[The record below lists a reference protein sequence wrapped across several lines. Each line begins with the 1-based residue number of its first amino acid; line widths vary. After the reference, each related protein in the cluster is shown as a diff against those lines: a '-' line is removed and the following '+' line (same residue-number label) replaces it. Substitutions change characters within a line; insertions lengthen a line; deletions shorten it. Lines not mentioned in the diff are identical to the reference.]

1 MLNTGKLAGKTLY
14 ITGASRGIG
23 LDIAKKAARDGANV
37 VIAAK
42 TAEPHP
48 KLPGTIFTAAKQ
60 IEDLGGKALPVV
72 VDVRSEQAVQDS
84 VEQSVKQ
91 FGGIDIVINNAS
103 AISLTGTQE
112 TPMKTFDLMHQINTR
127 GTYLVS
133 KCCLPY
139 LKESAIKG
147 RNPHILNNSPP
158 LSMRPI
164 WFKNHVAYTM
174 AKYGMS
180 MCVLGMAEELREAG
194 IAVNAIWPRTA
205 IMTAAMEM
213 LGGGG
218 GISTQCR
225 TPQIMADAAYV
236 ILTKDSKNFTGN
248 FCIDDQVL
256 REVGV
261 KDFSQY
267 LAPGATESSLM
278 PDFFLDEFL
287 DQAGGAERAE
297 EIVSQAEKPAAV
309 KSSAPSS
316 DDPIAA
322 VFSEMSG
329 LLNEELVKKTNA
341 VYSFSLSDKKTQY
354 YLDLK
359 NGAGACGEG
368 KPEADID
375 ATLTMTSTNFQKMF
389 SGKLKPTTAFMSGR
403 LKIAG
408 NMGKAMKLEKLMGQM
423 QSRSYSTGAP
433 DPVDALFGKISGL
446 INDDLVK
453 KTDSVFSFSLTD
465 KKTEYFLDLKNG
477 SGSCGAGKPSTEADA
492 VLSMTS
498 DNFNKMFSGQLKPAN
513 AFMSGKLKISGN
525 MGKAMKLEKLMGALQ
540 SRGYHTGR
548 ELSKSSSR
556 GFCSQASQIYT
567 EISPV
572 FDRIKSV
579 TSKAFI
585 KKVNAVYVFDIE
597 GEGKWHVDLKNGDGS
612 IGRLESADPAVKP
625 DVTIVLT
632 KEVFLKMFNRELKPA
647 TAFMKG
653 EVKLS
658 GDLSKAMALEAMMKS
673 TRGK

>member
-14 ITGASRGIG
+14 ISGASRGIG
-23 LDIAKKAARDGANV
+23 LEMAKKAARDGANV

-48 KLPGTIFTAAKQ
+48 KLPGTIYTAAKE
-60 IEDLGGKALPVV
+60 IEDLGGKAFPVV
-72 VDVRSEQAVQDS
+72 VDVRSEAAIQDS

-91 FGGIDIVINNAS
+91 FGGIDIVVNNAS

-112 TPMKTFDLMHQINTR
+112 TPMKTYDLMHQINSR

-139 LKESAIKG
+139 LKESAMKG

-158 LSMRPI
+158 LSMKPI

-213 LGGGG
+213 LGGGE

-236 ILTKDSKNFTGN
+236 ILTKDSKSFTGN
-248 FCIDDQVL
+248 FCIDDAVL
-256 REVGV
+256 KDVGV

-267 LAPGATESSLM
+267 LAPGATEKSLM

-287 DQAGGAERAE
+287 EHSGGAERAE
-297 EIVSQAEKPAAV
+297 EIVAQAEKPAAITSKV
-309 KSSAPSS
+309 SSSS
-316 DDPIAA
+316 SSSDPIAA
-322 VFSEMSG
+322 VFSQMSSQ
-329 LLNEELVKKTNA
+329 LSEELVQKTKA
-341 VYSFSLSDKKTQY
+341 VYSFSLSDQKTLY

-359 NGAGACGEG
+359 NGGGACGEG
-368 KPEADID
+368 NPAGDID
-375 ATLTMTSTNFQKMF
+375 ATLTMTSANFQKMF

-403 LKIAG
+403 LKISG

-423 QSRSYSTGAP
+423 QSRSYSTAP
-433 DPVDALFGKISGL
+433 EDPVDALFGKISGL
-446 INDDLVK
+446 LTEDLVK
-453 KTDSVFSFSLTD
+453 KTDSVFCFSLTD
-465 KKTEYFLDLKNG
+465 RQTEYFLDLKNG
-477 SGSCGAGKPSTEADA
+477 NGSCGQGKPASNADA
-492 VLSMTS
+492 TLSMTS
-498 DNFNKMFSGQLKPAN
+498 DNFNKMFAGQLKPAN

-540 SRGYHTGR
+540 TRSYH
-548 ELSKSSSR
+548 SS
-556 GFCSQASQIYT
+556 
-567 EISPV
+567 V
-572 FDRIKSV
+572 
-579 TSKAFI
+579 
-585 KKVNAVYVFDIE
+585 
-597 GEGKWHVDLKNGDGS
+597 
-612 IGRLESADPAVKP
+612 
-625 DVTIVLT
+625 
-632 KEVFLKMFNRELKPA
+632 
-647 TAFMKG
+647 
-653 EVKLS
+653 
-658 GDLSKAMALEAMMKS
+658 
-673 TRGK
+673 RGKTEELA